1 MEPSLIPN
9 RKANLVIINSKTS
22 DEIRKNLKKYFK
34 YIVYTC
40 PNSDINTYLSY
51 HVDMSI
57 HPVEKNT
64 LVVAPNVYTYYK
76 KLESYGIKV
85 IEGINR
91 LMDKYPYD
99 ISYNCLDI
107 GEYYLHNSN
116 YTDKN
121 IYEYYL
127 KKGVKCIHIKQGY
140 SKCSVLIVDAN
151 HFITSDKNIANQLN
165 KIGKKVLLI
174 NQGFIELRGMNYG
187 LIGGCGGN
195 YSPNEILLTGSLSN
209 HPDCQRI
216 IKFIT
221 DAKVNIH
228 YLSQNPISDIGSIY
242 CFKVHE

>member
-1 MEPSLIPN
+1 
-9 RKANLVIINSKTS
+9 
-22 DEIRKNLKKYFK
+22 
-34 YIVYTC
+34 
-40 PNSDINTYLSY
+40 
-51 HVDMSI
+51 MSI

-91 LMDKYPYD
+91 LKDKYPYD
-99 ISYNCLDI
+99 ISYNCLNI

-127 KKGVKCIHIKQGY
+127 KKGVNCIHIKQGY
-140 SKCSVLIVDAN
+140 SKCSVLIVDDN
-151 HFITSDKNIANQLN
+151 HFITSDKNIANQLD

-174 NQGFIELRGMNYG
+174 NQGFIELIGMNYG
-187 LIGGCGGN
+187 MIGGCGGN
-195 YSPNEILLTGSLSN
+195 YSPSDILLTGSLSN